1 MKTRNITRVE
11 HRVSQAQRE
20 AYSKHHSG
28 VLWLTGL
35 SGAGKST
42 LAFSL
47 EERLFQEGWQVY
59 VLDGDNLR
67 HGLNADLGFSHA
79 DRTENIRR
87 VGQVAALFADAGFLC
102 ISAFIS
108 PYRADRETARAAAA
122 GRFHEVYVRADL
134 ATCEQ
139 RDPKGLY
146 KQARA
151 GRIRGFTAIDDIYE
165 PPAEPALTVDT
176 AVETVDQSLTKLMDY
191 VTKYFL
197 SGNQVNES
205 ASDGSRWHA

>member
-1 MKTRNITRVE
+1 MIQTGNATPIE
-11 HRVSQAQRE
+11 HRVSLAERE
-20 AYSKHHSG
+20 ALSKHRGG

-59 VLDGDNLR
+59 VLDGDIVR

-108 PYRADRETARAAAA
+108 PYRADRETARAAAV
-122 GRFHEVYVRADL
+122 GCFHEVYVRADL

-151 GRIRGFTAIDDIYE
+151 GRIGRFTAIDDIYE
-165 PPAEPALTVDT
+165 RPTEPALVVDT
-176 AVETVDQSLTKLMDY
+176 MIETVDRSLTRLMDY
-191 VTKYFL
+191 VMKHFL
-197 SGNQVNES
+197 FGDC
-205 ASDGSRWHA
+205 ADDPALDGA